1 MAKRTKRAEKG
12 IESLKKEI
20 EEHFEKIEQDI
31 SENNIDRGRYHIKEI
46 DKSLL
51 KALEIKIKI
60 LRVKDDSV
68 KIFRRRLEKLMKKF
82 NSDH

>member
-20 EEHFEKIEQDI
+20 ENHLKKIENDI
-31 SENNIDRGRYHIKEI
+31 SEGNIDRGRYHIKEI

-51 KALEIKIKI
+51 KALELKMKIAGI
-60 LRVKDDSV
+60 EDDS
-68 KIFRRRLEKLMKKF
+68 INLFRKRLEELNKRLEI
-82 NSDH
+82 